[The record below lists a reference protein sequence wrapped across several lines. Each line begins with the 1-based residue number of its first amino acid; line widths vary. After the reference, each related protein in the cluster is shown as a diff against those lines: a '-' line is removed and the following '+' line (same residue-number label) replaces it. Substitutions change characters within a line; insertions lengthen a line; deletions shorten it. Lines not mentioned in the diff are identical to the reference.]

1 MVAVLHSPVYYVLF
15 FRQTLNYRYSH
26 IYVAQAAGQEDP
38 QNMAFHN
45 ASQMVGKTFTFQLK
59 LTDFNLSASISLSQS
74 HAYLIP
80 TITHHFLILLIR
92 FVHQLHFIGW
102 VWHTWIRYP
111 TVVFFTWR
119 SGQLKRL
126 HARSWFWFK
135 NLH

>member
-1 MVAVLHSPVYYVLF
+1 MAKQQLHSRSSRQSGVETLLRQGSFVYGKLAIDLVVLME
-15 FRQTLNYRYSH
+15 RYSH

-92 FVHQLHFIGW
+92 
-102 VWHTWIRYP
+102 
-111 TVVFFTWR
+111 

-126 HARSWFWFK
+126 HARSWF
-135 NLH
+135 